1 MFLHLHLHLHE
12 RAVLVRDGQPAK
24 AIGPGR
30 YTFWKRYEVIR
41 WNTDE
46 LTFTAP
52 AAVLQLLPIEWFE
65 TIHLAQGQYG
75 IVLRDERAVAFLRP
89 GVHRIWKVEA
99 NVALRVYAE
108 TDPLPELTDELR
120 KVIPAGELL
129 EAHVDLN
136 QRAVLLRDGKPERV
150 LLPGHHTFWGKHGK
164 LAIWNVDDL
173 VFLAQPDVLAMIP
186 LGWYATVALGIEER
200 AIVLRD
206 AKPVKFLRPG
216 VHRIWTVNP
225 NVAVKTYV
233 VTGEAPELTDELR
246 AIIPA
251 AEVVEAQVRQFERG
265 LKYVQGR
272 FEGILEPGRY
282 VFWNHPAARIAVQVL
297 DTRVQ
302 QLKIEG
308 QELMTRDKV
317 TLRLTLMA
325 EYAPAD
331 APTTVHAVAD
341 VKEALYLAVQL
352 AAREYIAGITLD
364 ELLEGRDALTKY
376 LEAQVVPRA
385 ETFGVRVHRVGVKD
399 VILPGEM
406 KTLLNKVIEAEKA
419 AAANVILRREDA
431 AATRN
436 MANTA
441 KVIAENPVLM
451 RLKELETMRDIAEKI
466 DEIKLVMGM
475 DGLKQLM
482 PYANGKTVE

>member
-1 MFLHLHLHLHE
+1 MFQHLHLNLHE
-12 RAVLVRDGQPAK
+12 RAVVVRAGKPVRAL
-24 AIGPGR
+24 GPGT
-30 YTFWKRYEVIR
+30 YTFWTHHEVIR
-41 WNTDE
+41 WDTDA

-52 AAVLQLLPIEWFE
+52 AAVLAALPPEWYE
-65 TIHLAQGQYG
+65 TVHLGTAQYG
-75 IVLRDERAVAFLRP
+75 LVLRDERPVAFLRP

-99 NVALRVYAE
+99 NVTLRVLAD
-108 TDPLPELTDELR
+108 THPLPELTDELR
-120 KVIPAGELL
+120 KVIPAAELL
-129 EAHVDLN
+129 EAHVELN

-150 LLPGHHTFWGKHGK
+150 LAPAHHAFWGKHGK
-164 LAIWNVDDL
+164 LVIWNVDDL
-173 VFLAQPDVLAMIP
+173 VLLAQPDVLAMLPIT
-186 LGWYATVALGIEER
+186 WYETVQLDATQR
-200 AIVLRD
+200 AVVYRD
-206 AKPVKFLRPG
+206 GRPVKFLRPG
-216 VHRIWTVNP
+216 VHRIWKINP
-225 NVAVKTYV
+225 QVAVRIFA
-233 VTGEAPELTDELR
+233 VTEPAPELTDELR
-246 AIIPA
+246 AVIPA
-251 AEVVEAQVRQFERG
+251 AEVIEAVVRQFERG

-272 FEGILEPGRY
+272 FEGVLEPGHY
-282 VFWNHPAARIAVQVL
+282 AFWNHPAARTTVQVL

-317 TLRLTLMA
+317 TLRLTLTA
-325 EYAPAD
+325 EYAPSD

-341 VKEALYLAVQL
+341 VKDAIYLAVQL
-352 AAREYIAGITLD
+352 AAREFVAGVTLD
-364 ELLEGRDALTKY
+364 ELLEGRDNLTRY

-451 RLKELETMRDIAEKI
+451 RLKELETMKDIAEKI
-466 DEIKLVMGM
+466 DEIKLVMGL
-475 DGLKQLM
+475 DGVKGLL
-482 PYANGKTVE
+482 PLANGKAEN